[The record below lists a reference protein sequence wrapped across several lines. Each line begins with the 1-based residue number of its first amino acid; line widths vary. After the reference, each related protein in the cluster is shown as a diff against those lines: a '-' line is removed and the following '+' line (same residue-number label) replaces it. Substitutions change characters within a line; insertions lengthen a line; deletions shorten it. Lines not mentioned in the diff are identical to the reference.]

1 MNKAKSSREE
11 REFFMKSGLHI
22 SLHCDS
28 THPKSGY
35 ACDQV
40 ARQVVATCVALLV
53 TSPAWAQLSQVN
65 TLLSTIQTTLLGVGG
80 VICSISIIWAGFRM
94 MFQHARFGDIANVFI
109 GGLFVGC
116 ATVIAGML
124 IPTT

>member
-1 MNKAKSSREE
+1 MNLGLEIRERKAERVPVTLSSGR
-11 REFFMKSGLHI
+11 R
-22 SLHCDS
+22 
-28 THPKSGY
+28 
-35 ACDQV
+35 V
-40 ARQVVATCVALLV
+40 ARWAAVIATALLV
-53 TSPAWAQLSQVN
+53 ASPAWAQLSQVN
-65 TLLSTIQTTLLGVGG
+65 TLLGTIQTTLLGVGG

-124 IPTT
+124 IPTS

>member
-1 MNKAKSSREE
+1 MR
-11 REFFMKSGLHI
+11 SGLLNIILRI
-22 SLHCDS
+22 SAARN
-28 THPKSGY
+28 SGRC
-35 ACDQV
+35 ARLTARRIATAV
-40 ARQVVATCVALLV
+40 AGLLE

-65 TLLSTIQTTLLGVGG
+65 TLLTTIQTTLLGVGG

-124 IPTT
+124 IPTS

>member
-1 MNKAKSSREE
+1 MNLGIHIRKRKAERVPVTLSSGR
-11 REFFMKSGLHI
+11 R
-22 SLHCDS
+22 
-28 THPKSGY
+28 
-35 ACDQV
+35 V
-40 ARQVVATCVALLV
+40 ARWAAVIATALLV
-53 TSPAWAQLSQVN
+53 ASPAWAQLSQVN

-124 IPTT
+124 IPTS

>member
-1 MNKAKSSREE
+1 MYLGIRYKARKADMWMSQWLSGKTASWAMAIATSSLM
-11 REFFMKSGLHI
+11 FS
-22 SLHCDS
+22 
-28 THPKSGY
+28 
-35 ACDQV
+35 V
-40 ARQVVATCVALLV
+40 
-53 TSPAWAQLSQVN
+53 PAQAQLSQVN

>member
-1 MNKAKSSREE
+1 MCLGMRFKWHRLVEMAMRLLSDRKTALTIILSTSSLM
-11 REFFMKSGLHI
+11 F
-22 SLHCDS
+22 
-28 THPKSGY
+28 
-35 ACDQV
+35 
-40 ARQVVATCVALLV
+40 
-53 TSPAWAQLSQVN
+53 TSPACAQLSQVN
-65 TLLSTIQTTLLGVGG
+65 TLLNTIQTTLLSVGG

-124 IPTT
+124 IPSS

>member
-1 MNKAKSSREE
+1 
-11 REFFMKSGLHI
+11 MKSVFLMKKI
-22 SLHCDS
+22 E
-28 THPKSGY
+28 SGHNTDDV
-35 ACDQV
+35 CSGHRV
-40 ARQVVATCVALLV
+40 ARRTALLA
-53 TSPAWAQLSQVN
+53 TALLMASPAWAQLSQVN

-124 IPTT
+124 IPTSG

>member
-1 MNKAKSSREE
+1 MNLGIHMRLKR
-11 REFFMKSGLHI
+11 SGRGPVSVPSDRL
-22 SLHCDS
+22 
-28 THPKSGY
+28 
-35 ACDQV
+35 V
-40 ARQVVATCVALLV
+40 ARRAAVIATALVVA
-53 TSPAWAQLSQVN
+53 SPAWAQLSQVN

-124 IPTT
+124 IPTS

>member
-1 MNKAKSSREE
+1 MN
-11 REFFMKSGLHI
+11 SGIL
-22 SLHCDS
+22 SVNRCYRNMPGRTQPDR
-28 THPKSGY
+28 KM
-35 ACDQV
+35 
-40 ARQVVATCVALLV
+40 ARQIAAAVVSLLLA
-53 TSPAWAQLSQVN
+53 SPAWAQLSQVN

-124 IPTT
+124 IPTS

>member
-1 MNKAKSSREE
+1 
-11 REFFMKSGLHI
+11 MKSGFLI
-22 SLHCDS
+22 LIRRICAARDVGQRTRLTARWATAASVGLLATSL
-28 THPKSGY
+28 
-35 ACDQV
+35 
-40 ARQVVATCVALLV
+40 
-53 TSPAWAQLSQVN
+53 AWAQLSQVN
-65 TLLSTIQTTLLGVGG
+65 TLLTTIQTTLLGVGG

-124 IPTT
+124 IPTS

>member
-1 MNKAKSSREE
+1 MYLGIRLKLWKFSVWTMRLLLDRKAARVIVLTASSLM
-11 REFFMKSGLHI
+11 F
-22 SLHCDS
+22 
-28 THPKSGY
+28 T
-35 ACDQV
+35 A
-40 ARQVVATCVALLV
+40 
-53 TSPAWAQLSQVN
+53 PAWAQLSQVN
-65 TLLSTIQTTLLGVGG
+65 TLLNTIQTTLLGVGG

-124 IPTT
+124 IPTS

>member
-1 MNKAKSSREE
+1 MNL
-11 REFFMKSGLHI
+11 GLHI
-22 SLHCDS
+22 SKRHHSLF
-28 THPKSGY
+28 PKAIFGSSR
-35 ACDQV
+35 A
-40 ARQVVATCVALLV
+40 ARQAAATCAALLV

-109 GGLFVGC
+109 GGVFVGC

>member
-1 MNKAKSSREE
+1 MKLGLLTSRLRHLYSAKMVLSSNRAT
-11 REFFMKSGLHI
+11 RR
-22 SLHCDS
+22 
-28 THPKSGY
+28 T
-35 ACDQV
+35 
-40 ARQVVATCVALLV
+40 VATCAALLV

-109 GGLFVGC
+109 GGVFVGC

>member
-1 MNKAKSSREE
+1 
-11 REFFMKSGLHI
+11 MKSGLLNRWKRASTASN
-22 SLHCDS
+22 SLWS
-28 THPKSGY
+28 SLQ
-35 ACDQV
+35 A
-40 ARQVVATCVALLV
+40 ARRVTAGAAGLLV

-65 TLLSTIQTTLLGVGG
+65 TLLTTIQTTLLGVGG

-124 IPTT
+124 IPTS

>member
-1 MNKAKSSREE
+1 MYLGMHIKICRQRSLLRRIVFDCQLAKELAVS
-11 REFFMKSGLHI
+11 I
-22 SLHCDS
+22 STLLLS
-28 THPKSGY
+28 T
-35 ACDQV
+35 
-40 ARQVVATCVALLV
+40 
-53 TSPAWAQLSQVN
+53 PAWAQLSQVN
-65 TLLSTIQTTLLGVGG
+65 TLLNTIQTTLLGVGG

-124 IPTT
+124 IPTS

>member
-1 MNKAKSSREE
+1 
-11 REFFMKSGLHI
+11 MKLGLLINVRCIFRAPH
-22 SLHCDS
+22 D
-28 THPKSGY
+28 GR
-35 ACDQV
+35 Q
-40 ARQVVATCVALLV
+40 ARLIARWATAATAGLLA

-65 TLLSTIQTTLLGVGG
+65 TLLTTIQTTLLGVGG

-124 IPTT
+124 IPTS

>member
-1 MNKAKSSREE
+1 MYLGMRLKWKGFRARIE
-11 REFFMKSGLHI
+11 RLLSDRMS
-22 SLHCDS
+22 
-28 THPKSGY
+28 
-35 ACDQV
+35 
-40 ARQVVATCVALLV
+40 ARTTAIAASVLMFS
-53 TSPAWAQLSQVN
+53 SPAWAQLSQVN
-65 TLLSTIQTTLLGVGG
+65 TLLNTIQTTLLGVGG

-124 IPTT
+124 IPTS

>member
-1 MNKAKSSREE
+1 MLP
-11 REFFMKSGLHI
+11 SGRR
-22 SLHCDS
+22 
-28 THPKSGY
+28 
-35 ACDQV
+35 V
-40 ARQVVATCVALLV
+40 ARWAAVIGAALLV
-53 TSPAWAQLSQVN
+53 ASPAWAQLSQVN
-65 TLLSTIQTTLLGVGG
+65 TLLGTIQTTLLGVGG

-124 IPTT
+124 IPTS

>member
-1 MNKAKSSREE
+1 MYL
-11 REFFMKSGLHI
+11 GLHHKYLEFGTWA
-22 SLHCDS
+22 SRLLSDE
-28 THPKSGY
+28 K
-35 ACDQV
+35 A
-40 ARQVVATCVALLV
+40 ARETAIAASALMF
-53 TSPAWAQLSQVN
+53 TIPAWAQLSQVN
-65 TLLSTIQTTLLGVGG
+65 TLLNTIQTTLLGVGG

-124 IPTT
+124 IPTS